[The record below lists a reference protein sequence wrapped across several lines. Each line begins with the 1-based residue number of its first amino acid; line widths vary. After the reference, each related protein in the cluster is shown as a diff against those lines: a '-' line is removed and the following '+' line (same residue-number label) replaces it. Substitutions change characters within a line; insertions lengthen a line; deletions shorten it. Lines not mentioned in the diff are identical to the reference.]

1 MRPRARRLGASLFAG
16 VRVLAMEKA
25 AGGVVEFD
33 EALEI
38 VLRHASGLDRP
49 SMEAQALLDCG
60 GRVLA
65 VTMVADRDQPPFD
78 RSTRDGFAVRAADAG
93 ELRVVGLV
101 RAGERWQGVELER
114 GAAIEIMTGAPMPA
128 GADAVVMVEHVE
140 RLGEAVR
147 RIEGRTIRAGEN
159 VVLRGSEARRGEDL
173 LAAGTVMGAAELAL
187 AAACGYSELRVYRK
201 PGVAIVATGDELVE
215 LDTPPGEQQI
225 RNSNSYGL
233 AAMVGEARG
242 RPWRLAVAR
251 DLREEILERVTEGRR
266 AEMLLLSGGVSM
278 GKYDLVEEVLAEL
291 GAEFFFTGVK
301 MQPGKPVVF
310 GRLPARAE
318 FPAQFFFGLPGNPV
332 STQVTFHCFVEPLLR
347 AMGGGG
353 VQGPRFVQATLDEDV
368 AGKAGLM
375 RVLPAR
381 LKADR
386 VRPEVRVVGW
396 QGSGDLAAN
405 ARANCYAVL
414 PPDKERFLVGDVI
427 TILLR

>member
-16 VRVLAMEKA
+16 GRVLAMEKA

-65 VTMVADRDQPPFD
+65 VTMVAGRDQPPFD

-101 RAGERWQGVELER
+101 RAGERGQGGGLER

-173 LAAGTVMGAAELAL
+173 LAAGTVMGATELAL

-201 PGVAIVATGDELVE
+201 PGVAIVATGGELVE
-215 LDTPPGEQQI
+215 LDTPPG
-225 RNSNSYGL
+225 G
-233 AAMVGEARG
+233 
-242 RPWRLAVAR
+242 
-251 DLREEILERVTEGRR
+251 
-266 AEMLLLSGGVSM
+266 
-278 GKYDLVEEVLAEL
+278 
-291 GAEFFFTGVK
+291 
-301 MQPGKPVVF
+301 
-310 GRLPARAE
+310 
-318 FPAQFFFGLPGNPV
+318 
-332 STQVTFHCFVEPLLR
+332 
-347 AMGGGG
+347 
-353 VQGPRFVQATLDEDV
+353 QA
-368 AGKAGLM
+368 
-375 RVLPAR
+375 
-381 LKADR
+381 
-386 VRPEVRVVGW
+386 
-396 QGSGDLAAN
+396 
-405 ARANCYAVL
+405 
-414 PPDKERFLVGDVI
+414 
-427 TILLR
+427 